1 MTITTISTATTY
13 GSSLDPSFTTTCRHE
28 AEAFEFVHSL
38 SAEIRQRLHS
48 SGRFTSDTRLDGAHR
63 TLLADL
69 VWFETQRRR
78 ETPVDYYGMDLSG
91 PESPPVTV
99 PASQIGLVGDRA
111 MWDRTPPPMEAFMDG
126 LHDVGAPIPDTL
138 EEQTAAVGAQ
148 A

>member
-38 SAEIRQRLHS
+38 SAEIRQRLHT

-69 VWFETQRRR
+69 VWFETRRRR
-78 ETPVDYYGMDLSG
+78 ETPVDYFGMDLSG
-91 PESPPVTV
+91 MEAPAI
-99 PASQIGLVGDRA
+99 PASDPFPERERGQ
-111 MWDRTPPPMEAFMDG
+111 WDRTPPPMEAFMDG